1 MSLSTNSALDA
12 YSTQAVSSY
21 APTQKTAE
29 VKKTEDVAAAEN
41 AQNTKPA
48 EEAAGATVEIS
59 DAGKEL
65 AKKVTGMS
73 EADRAQLV
81 QQLKADQESYQSKF
95 IEMVEK
101 MLNKQATT
109 YGQSENIW
117 RFLAEGKYEVDEETQ
132 AQAKE
137 AISEDGEYGVKKT
150 SERMFQF
157 ALALTGGDEEK
168 MKQMQDAVAKG
179 YEKAEK
185 TWGKELPD
193 ISKQTLEATNK
204 LFDDYLK
211 SRSAENTA
219 AETAQSAETQTV
231 G

>member
-1 MSLSTNSALDA
+1 MSLSTNPAVDA
-12 YSTQAVSSY
+12 YSSQAVSSY
-21 APTQKTAE
+21 TPTQKTAE
-29 VKKTEDVAAAEN
+29 VKKSDEAAATAA
-41 AQNTKPA
+41 AQNTKA

-65 AKKVTGMS
+65 AKKVTSMS
-73 EADRAQLV
+73 EEDRAQMV
-81 QQLKADQESYQSKF
+81 QQLKADQESFQSRF

-101 MLNKQATT
+101 LIGKQATT
-109 YGQSENIW
+109 FGQSENIW
-117 RFLAEGKYEVDEETQ
+117 KFLADGNYEVDEETQ

-137 AISEDGEYGVKKT
+137 AISEDGEYGVKKA

-168 MKQMQDAVAKG
+168 MKEMQDAVAKG

-185 TWGKELPD
+185 TWGKELPE

-211 SRSAENTA
+211 SKSTETTA